1 MTRMNEPTEQARP
14 AEFDQRDLRNAFG
27 MFPTGVTIVT
37 TRHPEGHPIGLT
49 CNSFSSVSLT
59 PPLLLWSLSIYS
71 PNLQV
76 FLQAPYFAI
85 NILACDQE
93 PLSRRFAARIADRF
107 EGIVWSEGEGR
118 IPLIGGAAAQMQCRN
133 EARHYS
139 GDHVILIG
147 QVVQYQYRDVE
158 PLVFARGIYRS
169 LQECA
174 PDGGS

>member
-14 AEFDQRDLRNAFG
+14 AEFDQRDLRRAFG

-59 PPLLLWSLSIYS
+59 PPLILWSLSIYS
-71 PNLQV
+71 PNLQA
-76 FLQAPYFAI
+76 FLQAPYFAV
-85 NILACDQE
+85 NILANDQE
-93 PLSRRFAARIADRF
+93 PLSRRFASRIADRF
-107 EGIVWSEGEGR
+107 EGIDWSEGEGST
-118 IPLIGGAAAQMQCRN
+118 PLIGGAAAQIQCRN

-147 QVVQYQYRDVE
+147 QVVRYLYRDVE
-158 PLVFARGIYRS
+158 PLVFSRGAYRALTES
-169 LQECA
+169 SPPPA
-174 PDGGS
+174 